1 MKKIVTVIALAM
13 ALALVGS
20 PLWAKN
26 CEDHVYYAP
35 NAVGDMLIYPVYVAF
50 ADGWETKIC
59 VVNTSPTH
67 STVAKV
73 VIRGWIWSQELL
85 DFFIYLSPNDVWC
98 GTIKQDPKLGTILF
112 SDDDSIQYA
121 PGKFA
126 SAANPVIVPLNP
138 IIDCAD
144 IEDII
149 GYVEVFENWAAD
161 LGIALPVP
169 KPEILA
175 AFENQAKWPVLEFPP
190 LDILT
195 GHYEQIAFGALT
207 GANRAE
213 VFATYRVNSKL
224 ELGVATAV
232 GDSADNNI
240 CEVEAVL
247 AKDQEFKYYYNSEE
261 KFAIHWNTLPTKE
274 TTIDEDCYVTGVKGP
289 FFKKYADKGALYCF
303 EFTYRWYDLQENTP
317 DPDNPIFSP
326 FEEEP
331 ELKCF
336 EVEPFFTAPP
346 FITVFEEGWV
356 RYGFGKYATSCST
369 QDKTAISYS
378 GAPVIDTIWF
388 IGPYGLA
395 ILPGA
400 WDDGTVWCGDEKLV
414 EAPFYKYTPSHL

>member
-1 MKKIVTVIALAM
+1 MKKIVTVVALAM

-20 PLWAKN
+20 PLWAKT
-26 CEDHVYYAP
+26 CDDHVYYAP

-144 IEDII
+144 SEDII
-149 GYVEVFENWAAD
+149 GYVEVFENWARN

-169 KPEILA
+169 KPDILD
-175 AFENQAKWPVLEFPP
+175 AFNTTTVADNPP

-213 VFATYRVNSKL
+213 VFANYRVNTKL
-224 ELGVATAV
+224 TLGDPTAV

-247 AKDQEFKYYYNSEE
+247 AKDQEFKYYYNSED

-274 TTIDEDCYVTGVKGP
+274 TIIDNECFVTGVKGP
-289 FFKKYADKGALYCF
+289 FFQQNYKKGTPFCF
-303 EFTYRWYDLQENTP
+303 EFTYRWYDLEENTP

-331 ELKCF
+331 ELKCL
-336 EVEPFFTAPP
+336 EVEPFFTVPP

-356 RYGFGKYATSCST
+356 RYGFGAYSTSCT
-369 QDKTAISYS
+369 AQDGVSDIIYT

-388 IGPYGLA
+388 LGPYGLA

-400 WDDGTVWCGDEKLV
+400 WDDGQVYCGVDKPAL
-414 EAPFYKYTPSHL
+414 APFYKYTPSSL